1 MSTPLKRQT
10 ARLNSLKSTGARTT
24 AGKRII
30 SQNAVRHGMLANS
43 VVLQGEASDRFIQIS
58 ENFNNE
64 IQPQSETERALVDMM
79 CTARWRQ
86 MRLWGIER
94 VTITQE
100 MLNQVALLAAHDTTV
115 ETRLDIPAQA
125 ALGFR
130 SLADNTRSLDL
141 INRYETANSRLFF
154 RALQQLTNLRAHP
167 EPEPEPDPQTP
178 ENENFQ
184 TKPNIDF
191 SERNQQPTGED
202 VNSQSTSPSA
212 PEAAPPAGTL
222 NLFTPN
228 RYPYVVPD
236 CPSSGADPTTP
247 PRGGCYPWQ
256 ISDPEK
262 TC

>member
-1 MSTPLKRQT
+1 
-10 ARLNSLKSTGARTT
+10 
-24 AGKRII
+24 
-30 SQNAVRHGMLANS
+30 MLANS

-64 IQPQSETERALVDMM
+64 IQPQNETEQALVDMM

-94 VTITQE
+94 ATITQE

-115 ETRLDIPAQA
+115 EARLDIPAQA

-167 EPEPEPDPQTP
+167 EPEPEPDVQTP

-191 SERNQQPTGED
+191 SEQNQQPTLGKNDAERVPPAD
-202 VNSQSTSPSA
+202 
-212 PEAAPPAGTL
+212 PEPAPPADPL
-222 NLFTPN
+222 NLFTPQ
-228 RYPYVVPD
+228 RYPYVVPVPPTSGSGLA
-236 CPSSGADPTTP
+236 PSSQ
-247 PRGGCYPWQ
+247 GGCYPWH